1 MIEFFLTI
9 MQIHNNQK
17 TEEKESFQNNPPN
30 LNDNIVNFFL
40 NNIPMSWVVAAVII
54 SFGTA
59 YLAFKCSNKE
69 NPATRAVYTLFAF
82 FFSGFYLLYYLIVH
96 VILGYNCFEGKSIS
110 NIISNSRK
118 K

>member
-40 NNIPMSWVVAAVII
+40 NNIPMSWVVAAIII

-59 YLAFKCSNKE
+59 YLAFKCSDKE
-69 NPATRAVYTLFAF
+69 SPATRAVYTIFAF

-96 VILGYNCFEGKSIS
+96 VILGYNCFDGKSIS
-110 NIISNSRK
+110 NIMNNSK
-118 K
+118 KK